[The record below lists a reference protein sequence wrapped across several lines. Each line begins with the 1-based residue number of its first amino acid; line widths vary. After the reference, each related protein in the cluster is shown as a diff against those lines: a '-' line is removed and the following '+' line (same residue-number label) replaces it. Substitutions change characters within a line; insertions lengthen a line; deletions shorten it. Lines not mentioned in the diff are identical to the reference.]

1 MPRALC
7 EMNYYR
13 VTWWHAC
20 LLGAHRRGACDAQ
33 ARIPPEEMRPTL
45 LFFRGKCTPLK
56 YDWKNNADNL
66 GKLMRFHVR
75 AFPHTLLA
83 EVS

>member
-1 MPRALC
+1 M
-7 EMNYYR
+7 
-13 VTWWHAC
+13 
-20 LLGAHRRGACDAQ
+20 RGASDAQ

-75 AFPHTLLA
+75 APPSLPLA
-83 EVS
+83 DLSCCRRATSCW